1 MIVGYATD
9 LAMQMDIK
17 LTRVS
22 VVEANTLGCPE
33 SRLIH
38 LYSNCQMVS
47 TIIYQPELDD
57 LQNRISSDR
66 VDVKIRAALSRLK
79 LLLEP

>member
-1 MIVGYATD
+1 MIVDYATD

-17 LTRVS
+17 LSRVS
-22 VVEANTLGCPE
+22 IVEGNTLGYPE
-33 SRLIH
+33 SSLVH
-38 LYSNCQMVS
+38 LYSNRQMVS
-47 TIIYQPELDD
+47 AIIYQPELED

-66 VDVKIRAALSRLK
+66 VDVKLRAALSRLK